1 MAPNRDIVKSKF
13 VPPQV
18 EHRLI
23 ESQDSFLRDSGRRRR
38 FLDAGGMGEVYRA
51 RDTTLRLKSLPAHLS
66 SDPDLHARFEQEAK
80 SIRRCN
86 IPISVWFLTSDS
98 QDGIDFIVM
107 EYVDLTSSRQH
118 SCG

>member
-80 SIRRCN
+80 SIRCCN
-86 IPISVWFLTSDS
+86 IPISVWFLTS
-98 QDGIDFIVM
+98 VRRM
-107 EYVDLTSSRQH
+107 ALTS
-118 SCG
+118 